1 MSEATIDLDGP
12 GPLQRYQQALQA
24 GRFELQQCR
33 DCGQHVFYPRVL
45 CHHCGSASLKWV
57 EASGRGEVYST
68 TVVRQK
74 PEKGGDYNISVI
86 QLDEGPRMMS
96 RVVDVRPE
104 DVKIGSR
111 VTAHVALIDDQPAV
125 LFSTG
130 EEVKEW

>member
-1 MSEATIDLDGP
+1 MNESMMDIDGP
-12 GPLQRYQQALQA
+12 GPLQRYREALQQ

-45 CHHCGSASLKWV
+45 CNHCGSASLKWV

-74 PEKGGDYNISVI
+74 PEKGGDYNISII

-96 RVVDVRPE
+96 RVINVTPE
-104 DVKIGSR
+104 EVKIGTQ
-111 VTAHVALIDDQPAV
+111 VTAHVGLIDEQPAV

-130 EEVKEW
+130 EGVNEW